1 MKRLYV
7 RTFGCQM
14 NVYDSGKL
22 KALLASDGFEQTE
35 QMGDADLVIVNTCSI
50 RDKPEQKLHSFL
62 GEALATKRK
71 ADRKVTVAVAGC
83 VAQQEGQ
90 KLLDRYPQLDLQ
102 GGGEQMG
109 GEQQTRAR
117 QRLRRCLGQT
127 SLSNGSPFDAYKR
140 GTDERNGQEE

>member
-83 VAQQEGQ
+83 VAQASTPPAGRIPKIFTNAAGWPNSKLFYQMPPAGRIQ
-90 KLLDRYPQLDLQ
+90 KFFT
-102 GGGEQMG
+102 EC
-109 GEQQTRAR
+109 
-117 QRLRRCLGQT
+117 RRPAEL
-127 SLSNGSPFDAYKR
+127 
-140 GTDERNGQEE
+140 